1 MRKAITLALISVVV
15 YCYSP
20 SVSAVQEQIKG
31 DWTAKVKETTKGREL
46 WLSLRSDKSEDGR
59 NFNNWGMEMPLQEFR
74 GLDAAAAGQV
84 QFNLMREA
92 GTVTFDG
99 LFKDGN
105 GVGSFT

>member
-31 DWTAKVKETTKGREL
+31 DWTAKVKETAKGKQL
-46 WLSLRSDKSEDGR
+46 WLSLRSDKNQNGGG
-59 NFNNWGMEMPLQEFR
+59 FNNWGMEMPLQDFR
-74 GLDAAAAGQV
+74 GLDAAAVGQV

-99 LFKDGN
+99 
-105 GVGSFT
+105 